1 VLHSVEVHAA
11 VEGPGPEEAAL
22 EPAAAPV
29 PRPELVPPVAVL
41 VPPQAAVPGRVPD
54 PHRQ

>member
-1 VLHSVEVHAA
+1 VEVHAA